1 MDLSVSLSLCQSSEN
16 GSKLTHATPYK
27 KKLWNSLELS
37 NTLIVENVTVDHSGE
52 YTCTAS
58 SGQMEKSVSAE
69 LTVFGRCTKKH
80 HVVVD
85 SCFDVFHVKVFHV
98 ITEISAWS

>member
-1 MDLSVSLSLCQSSEN
+1 MTSLYLQN
-16 GSKLTHATPYK
+16 GSRPTHATPHK

-58 SGQMEKSVSAE
+58 SGQMEKSASAV
-69 LTVFGRCTKKH
+69 LKVYGRCTEI
-80 HVVVD
+80 
-85 SCFDVFHVKVFHV
+85 
-98 ITEISAWS
+98 ITLL